1 MTAKLKLRITEL
13 FDLSQSVVHKFLSYS
28 VSYFRGLSSVVR
40 KCVHKAS
47 GQEYAVKIVD
57 KLSDHGSCDIGEVTK
72 NESDILKTLSGHKNI
87 SKWCIY
93 CYISCGDPQKNL
105 PVMSIHF

>member
-1 MTAKLKLRITEL
+1 M
-13 FDLSQSVVHKFLSYS
+13 
-28 VSYFRGLSSVVR
+28 R

-57 KLSDHGSCDIGEVTK
+57 KLSDHGGCDIGEVTK

-87 SKWCIY
+87 SKWHFY
-93 CYISCGDPQKNL
+93 CSYVCVVIPQQISACNVG
-105 PVMSIHF
+105 S

>member
-1 MTAKLKLRITEL
+1 MDDSDGALLEENEATQIFYAKYKPKEKLGA
-13 FDLSQSVVHKFLSYS
+13 
-28 VSYFRGLSSVVR
+28 GLSSVVR

-72 NESDILKTLSGHKNI
+72 NEADILKTLSGHKNI
-87 SKWCIY
+87 SGESRDGVHKVKGTVTEI
-93 CYISCGDPQKNL
+93 
-105 PVMSIHF
+105 FE

>member
-1 MTAKLKLRITEL
+1 MTAKLKLCITEL
-13 FDLSQSVVHKFLSYS
+13 FDLSQSVVYKFLSYS

-87 SKWCIY
+87 SKWHFY
-93 CYISCGDPQKNL
+93 CYIPCGNLQKNQ